1 MSGVEDGTANGRGG
15 EFVDADGP
23 AVLHRQCC
31 THTQTEE
38 KGSGKRQQLPAD
50 EKPALVF
57 VYLVLTLLERV
68 SSCPGEREKR
78 TDSGLGT
85 RPVCPPFHPQS

>member
-31 THTQTEE
+31 RAHTHTQIEE
-38 KGSGKRQQLPAD
+38 KGSEWQETATASR
-50 EKPALVF
+50 
-57 VYLVLTLLERV
+57 
-68 SSCPGEREKR
+68 
-78 TDSGLGT
+78 
-85 RPVCPPFHPQS
+85 